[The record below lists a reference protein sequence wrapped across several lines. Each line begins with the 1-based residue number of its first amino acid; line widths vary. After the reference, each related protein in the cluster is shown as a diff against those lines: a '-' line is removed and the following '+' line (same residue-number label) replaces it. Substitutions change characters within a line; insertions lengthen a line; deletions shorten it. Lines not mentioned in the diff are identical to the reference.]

1 MYIDWWNR
9 TGPATLGERFGLKA
23 KGPTKEGVKDLE
35 LVNTVLK
42 ENNIKPEKPRF
53 QYDPISEELQDV
65 NAPGWAEKATQME
78 DIKKKKRIANHLKR
92 QWGIA
97 EKPPHKVVVQRT
109 ETKSPKLTGV
119 DRYIRAK
126 N

>member
-23 KGPTKEGVKDLE
+23 KGPTKQGVKDLN
-35 LVNTVLK
+35 LVNKVLQ
-42 ENNIKPEKPRF
+42 ENNIKPRF

-65 NAPGWAEKATQME
+65 NAPGWAEKATKQMD
-78 DIKKKKRIANHLKR
+78 DIKKSSR
-92 QWGIA
+92 
-97 EKPPHKVVVQRT
+97 KVSVQRT
-109 ETKSPKLTGV
+109 ETKPPELTGV

-126 N
+126 KI

>member
-9 TGPATLGERFGLKA
+9 SGPATLGERFGLKA
-23 KGPTKEGVKDLE
+23 KGPTKQGVKDLE

-53 QYDPISEELQDV
+53 EYDPISEELQDV
-65 NAPGWAEKATQME
+65 NAPGWAEKATKQME
-78 DIKKKKRIANHLKR
+78 DIKKKPSVVK
-92 QWGIA
+92 QT
-97 EKPPHKVVVQRT
+97 KPS
-109 ETKSPKLTGV
+109 ELSGV

-126 N
+126 KI

>member
-23 KGPTKEGVKDLE
+23 RGSTKQE
-35 LVNTVLK
+35 
-42 ENNIKPEKPRF
+42 EKPRF

-65 NAPGWAEKATQME
+65 NAPGWAEKATKQME
-78 DIKKKKRIANHLKR
+78 DFKKKPLVAK
-92 QWGIA
+92 Q
-97 EKPPHKVVVQRT
+97 
-109 ETKSPKLTGV
+109 TKSPELTGV

-126 N
+126 KI

>member
-23 KGPTKEGVKDLE
+23 KGPTKQGVKDLE
-35 LVNTVLK
+35 LVNKVLK
-42 ENNIKPEKPRF
+42 ENNIKTKKPHF

-65 NAPGWAEKATQME
+65 NAPGWAEKATKQMD
-78 DIKKKKRIANHLKR
+78 DIGKKPLVA
-92 QWGIA
+92 
-97 EKPPHKVVVQRT
+97 QRT
-109 ETKSPKLTGV
+109 ETKSPELTGV

-126 N
+126 KI

>member
-23 KGPTKEGVKDLE
+23 KSPTKQGVKDLN
-35 LVNTVLK
+35 LVNKVLQ

-53 QYDPISEELQDV
+53 QYDPISEELQNV
-65 NAPGWAEKATQME
+65 NAPGWAEKATKQME
-78 DIKKKKRIANHLKR
+78 DIKKPLVAKH
-92 QWGIA
+92 
-97 EKPPHKVVVQRT
+97 T
-109 ETKSPKLTGV
+109 ETKSPELTGV

-126 N
+126 KI

>member
-1 MYIDWWNR
+1 MGYIPWY
-9 TGPATLGERFGLKA
+9 ERMAQEKA
-23 KGPTKEGVKDLE
+23 EREVKKKGPTKQGVKDLE

-65 NAPGWAEKATQME
+65 NAPGWAEKATQQMDE
-78 DIKKKKRIANHLKR
+78 IKKPSR
-92 QWGIA
+92 
-97 EKPPHKVVVQRT
+97 KVSVQRT
-109 ETKSPKLTGV
+109 ETKPPELTGV

-126 N
+126 KI

>member
-23 KGPTKEGVKDLE
+23 KGPTKEGVKDLN
-35 LVNTVLK
+35 LVNKVLQ

-65 NAPGWAEKATQME
+65 NAPGWAEKATKQME
-78 DIKKKKRIANHLKR
+78 DIKKPLVAKH
-92 QWGIA
+92 
-97 EKPPHKVVVQRT
+97 T

-126 N
+126 KI

>member
-23 KGPTKEGVKDLE
+23 RGPTKQE
-35 LVNTVLK
+35 
-42 ENNIKPEKPRF
+42 EKPRF

-65 NAPGWAEKATQME
+65 NAPGWAEKATKQMD
-78 DIKKKKRIANHLKR
+78 DIKKKPSVAK
-92 QWGIA
+92 QT
-97 EKPPHKVVVQRT
+97 KPP
-109 ETKSPKLTGV
+109 ELTGV

-126 N
+126 KI